1 MEQIQYIEGKFHKI
15 LLCMNILV
23 IICLLTSFETIQI
36 MSNSSHI
43 SVGCRVEG
51 AFGPLVDNPNPKVKR
66 RVRERVCG
74 TVIKAVDQRRW
85 EIVSDIDGEIKIITS
100 NALKVVPD
108 EFGVPLYEEV
118 SLFVTIVIYLF
129 LITNFITS
137 LIKITGE

>member
-1 MEQIQYIEGKFHKI
+1 M

-23 IICLLTSFETIQI
+23 KICLLTSFVTIQI

-51 AFGPLVDNPNPKVKR
+51 AFGPLVDNPNPKAKR

-85 EIVSDIDGEIKIITS
+85 EIVSNIDGEIKTISS
-100 NALKVVPD
+100 NALKVVTD

-118 SLFVTIVIYLF
+118 SLYVTIVIYLF
-129 LITNFITS
+129 LITNCIMPYAEIGAS
-137 LIKITGE
+137 L

>member
-1 MEQIQYIEGKFHKI
+1 M
-15 LLCMNILV
+15 
-23 IICLLTSFETIQI
+23 
-36 MSNSSHI
+36 
-43 SVGCRVEG
+43 
-51 AFGPLVDNPNPKVKR
+51 
-66 RVRERVCG
+66 
-74 TVIKAVDQRRW
+74 DQRRW

-129 LITNFITS
+129 LITNFMTS